1 MARNTVIQADC
12 IEWLRGRQRFADLIF
27 ADPPFNIGYKYDVYE
42 DTKAYH
48 EYYDWTREW
57 MSACEQV
64 LAPRGA
70 FWVAIGAEYAAEVR
84 MIGRDLGLCLRN
96 WVIWHYT
103 FGQNTKAKFA
113 RAHTHLF
120 YFTKSPTDFTFNAD
134 QVRVMSDRQKEYQDK
149 RAHPLGKI
157 PFDVWTEYSRVCGTF
172 GERQGWHPCQ
182 MPEVV
187 LARII
192 RACSHPGDLIF
203 DPFAG
208 SGTTLV
214 VAKKM
219 GRQFLGT
226 ELSAEYVKG
235 IQARLAA
242 VEKPDAAL
250 GRWPAVHL
258 EELAALYQ
266 ETGLSTDQLYGNPYL
281 FGTFCKQFNL
291 RLAGLPGG
299 GVYTP
304 AEIWGRLERMRCN
317 LKLARIKT
325 HAQEP
330 TTQTIRPTPRTSS
343 KRVGEAKARRRAPGT
358 LFGRAKD

>member
-1 MARNTVIQADC
+1 MTKNTVIQADC

-27 ADPPFNIGYKYDVYE
+27 ADPPFNIGYKYDVYA
-42 DTKAYH
+42 DTKAYQ
-48 EYYDWTREW
+48 EYYDWTVEW
-57 MSACEQV
+57 MSACEKV
-64 LAPRGA
+64 LAVTGA

-84 MIGRDLGLCLRN
+84 MIGRQLGLCLRN

-120 YFTKSPTDFTFNAD
+120 YFTRSPTDFTFNAD
-134 QVRVMSDRQKEYQDK
+134 QVRVMSDRQKEYQDR
-149 RAHPLGKI
+149 RANPLGKL
-157 PFDVWTEYSRVCGTF
+157 PFDVWTEFSRVCGTF

-187 LARII
+187 LARIV
-192 RACSHPGDLIF
+192 RACSNPGDLVF

-219 GRQFLGT
+219 GRHYVGT
-226 ELSAEYVKG
+226 EFSADYVAG
-235 IQARLAA
+235 IKTRLAA
-242 VEKPDAAL
+242 VDKPGAAR
-250 GRWPAVHL
+250 GAWPAVHL
-258 EELAALYQ
+258 EELASLYQ
-266 ETGLSTDQLYGNPYL
+266 ETGLSTDQLYENPYL
-281 FGTFCKQFNL
+281 FGTFCAQFNL
-291 RLAGLPGG
+291 RMTSLPGG
-299 GVYTP
+299 GEYTP
-304 AEIWGRLERMRCN
+304 AQIWGRLERMRGD

-330 TTQTIRPTPRTSS
+330 TSKTARPTPPTSS
-343 KRVGEAKARRRAPGT
+343 RRIRRAKAQQMMRGR
-358 LFGRAKD
+358 LFGPGEE